1 MRAGTAPPARPI
13 VRSSRLLALLARRMP
28 TNPSTKA
35 TGTATP
41 AWSRRRSS
49 PCSVTRIATGI
60 AAVASRPRISDQ
72 TAARF
77 RGFVPL
83 LLDVGA
89 ANCGGRDRAADHAGH
104 ADRRQDVRQGRDQVR
119 RDVRLA
125 LEWDREREAEP
136 EEERRDERPAG
147 SPLAEDDCGQGDVAA
162 TAGHVLREPSG
173 EA

>member
-1 MRAGTAPPARPI
+1 
-13 VRSSRLLALLARRMP
+13 MP
-28 TNPSTKA
+28 TKPSTNA

-41 AWSRRRSS
+41 AWRSRRSS
-49 PCSVTRIATGI
+49 RCSVTRTATGI
-60 AAVASRPRISDQ
+60 AAVASRPQTSDQ

-104 ADRRQDVRQGRDQVR
+104 GDQRQEVRQGRDQVR

-125 LEWDREREAEP
+125 LERDREGEAEP
-136 EEERRDERPAG
+136 EEE
-147 SPLAEDDCGQGDVAA
+147 
-162 TAGHVLREPSG
+162 
-173 EA
+173 